1 MPACISILN
10 LTISELWLIEKERKI
25 DGYKNMF
32 KKQLDDWFTKLQRL
46 KIPLL
51 MPRSK
56 TSIPLLGP
64 YLYQELKDLY
74 IYRE

>member
-1 MPACISILN
+1 MPAYISILN

>member
-1 MPACISILN
+1 MPAYISILN

-32 KKQLDDWFTKLQRL
+32 KKQLDDWFTKLQRI